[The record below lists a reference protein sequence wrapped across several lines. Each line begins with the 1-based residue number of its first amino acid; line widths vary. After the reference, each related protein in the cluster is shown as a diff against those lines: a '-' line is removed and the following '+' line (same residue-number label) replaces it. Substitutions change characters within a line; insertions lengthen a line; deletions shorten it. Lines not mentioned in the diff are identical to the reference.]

1 MNKIKTEVTF
11 IEKNGMN
18 YSRRIER
25 YENGQIASE
34 GIFSKSLNDW
44 SWSVPHGVYKTYYE
58 DGTLKS
64 EEIFDERGARSGT
77 SCYFSKMGRL
87 IRKLEYHEDRLV
99 KEENFNTVE
108 NK

>member
-44 SWSVPHGVYKTYYE
+44 SWSVPHGVFKTYYE
-58 DGTLKS
+58 DGKLKS
-64 EEIFDERGARSGT
+64 EEVYDERGIRTGT
-77 SCYFSKMGRL
+77 SCYFNKKGEL
-87 IRKLEYHEDRLV
+87 IRKLEYRDDRLV
-99 KEENFNTVE
+99 KEENF
-108 NK
+108 KIIDIK

>member
-11 IEKNGMN
+11 IEKNGMS
-18 YSRRIER
+18 YSRRIET

-44 SWSVPHGVYKTYYE
+44 SWSVPHGVVRSYYE

-64 EEIFDERGARSGT
+64 EEVYDERGIRTGP
-77 SCYFSKMGRL
+77 SCYYSRKGELVRRLQYADDRL
-87 IRKLEYHEDRLV
+87 I
-99 KEENFNTVE
+99 KEENFKILE
-108 NK
+108 IK